1 MTDQSIKKLFIIVF
15 SVLLL
20 DQIYRE
26 TLSSLEGFISLVL
39 KILWHQDAEL
49 MFPMILLAI
58 SIPCLCPKKCQPA
71 QTFKIFIF

>member
-49 MFPMILLAI
+49 MFPMI
-58 SIPCLCPKKCQPA
+58 
-71 QTFKIFIF
+71 